1 MIVIGVDA
9 HKRTHTLV
17 ALDAVTGAIRSGAT
31 VQASDDG
38 ALNALRFAV
47 DVDPDRCGR
56 SRTAGMS
63 PPGWSVL
70 CSALGSGW
78 FVSHRG

>member
-9 HKRTHTLV
+9 HKRTHTLL
-17 ALDAVTGAIRSGAT
+17 ALDAATGVIRSEAT

-38 ALNALRFAV
+38 ALSALRPWLAWT
-47 DVDPDRCGR
+47 RSGCGR

-70 CSALGSGW
+70 CSGLGSGW
-78 FVSHRG
+78 FVSRRR

>member
-17 ALDAVTGAIRSGAT
+17 ALDAVTGVDRGQVT
-31 VQASDDG
+31 VASDEDG
-38 ALNALRFAV
+38 MLAALRFAAGI
-47 DVDPDRCGR
+47 DQDRCGR

-63 PPGWSVL
+63 PPGLSEPCWVLGNGWS
-70 CSALGSGW
+70 GS
-78 FVSHRG
+78 RRR